1 MSQKYEKLKTLLQE
15 LFQLDQPDLD
25 FGLYRVMHAKSAE
38 VSQFLDKDLLPQV
51 HAAFGQYK
59 TADKAEIEKE
69 LSKVIASIE
78 AADMDPAQSPKV
90 KDLRER
96 IKSDAVDLGALE
108 SEVYDH
114 LFSFFRRY
122 YSEGDFL
129 AKRVYKPGVYAI
141 PYEGEEVT
149 LHWANKD
156 QYYIKTA
163 EYLRDYAFR
172 PGSAGVSPAGD
183 RDGRVPRVHFRL
195 ADAAEGEHG
204 NVKAAE
210 GKDRVFILAALGDSG
225 RDFIALES
233 PSPLAG
239 EGRGEGEELV
249 IRFEYRPATLTDWPE
264 DVRAGKSKPPAQK
277 DLISLA
283 VKRIFSYSSSPLAEE
298 GRREG
303 ASLAPWI
310 AELSRP
316 HVTAAGEKADYTRL
330 EAHLKRYTA
339 RNTFDYFIHKD
350 LGTFLRRELD
360 FYIKNEVMHLDDVE
374 NESALRVEQYLSK
387 IKVIRK
393 IAGKIIAF
401 LAQIE
406 DFQKKL
412 WLKKKF
418 VVETQYCITVGCIPE
433 AFYAEIAANE
443 AQHEEWIKLY
453 AIDEIKSDLMAPGYS
468 KKLKPEFLKA
478 HPTLMVDTHHF
489 NADFIARL
497 LEAMGDVD
505 EQMDGLLVH
514 SENFQALGLLTARL
528 SGRIDV
534 TYIDPPYNTQDN
546 GFAYKNGYK
555 HSSWASMM
563 QMTLVQLPDL
573 LVPQGVAMVAIDD
586 TETGTL
592 RRLMDDAFGASNFAG
607 TVAIEVNPAGQNIR
621 DNVPARSHD
630 YCHMYARDI
639 ELPEMRLRALTEDE
653 ERAYKQN
660 DGSGAFIWD
669 NLRRRGG
676 NSRPSDRP
684 KQWYPLY
691 ATLLPPRVE
700 LEPFPGAEE
709 IWPID
714 PKGEQRIWRNN
725 PDGAR
730 RDIATG
736 NISVIQ
742 KAGRLEIVKKSLMPE
757 GRKPKTLWADPRHSA
772 TSHGTKLL
780 LDLIPRAGFSYPK
793 SVHLV
798 RECVDYWSTED
809 ALILDHFAGSGTTG
823 HAVINLNREDG
834 GRRKFILVEMGDY
847 FDTVLLP
854 RIKKVTFTP
863 EWKDGKPKR
872 LATPE
877 EAERSPRIVKVVR
890 LESYED
896 ALNNLETRR
905 TDTQQ
910 LLLDAAEA
918 QGSDGLKEQYI
929 LRYMLDVET
938 RGSQS
943 LLNVQ
948 AFTDPTAYKLKVKRP
963 GSDESREVNVDLM
976 ETFNWLIGLTVRHI
990 AAPQV
995 FRAAF
1000 ERDSEKRLRLKG
1012 RLKQIPHPDP
1022 LPEGEGERMWWFRT
1036 VTGTTPDGRRTLII
1050 WRKLAGNPEQDN
1062 LVLDEWFR
1070 KHAYSTKDADFD
1082 LIYVNGGNNLPN
1094 VRRDDETWKVRLIEE
1109 DFHRLMFAT
1118 EGV

>member
-1 MSQKYEKLKTLLQE
+1 MSQKYQKLKTLLQE

-51 HAAFGQYK
+51 QAAFGQYK

-69 LSKVIASIE
+69 LSKAIDQAQGLGV
-78 AADMDPAQSPKV
+78 DPAQSPKV
-90 KDLRER
+90 ADLRARLANE
-96 IKSDAVDLGALE
+96 AVDIGALE

-156 QYYIKTA
+156 QYYIKTS

-172 PGSAGVSPAGD
+172 LRPDDNKQPL
-183 RDGRVPRVHFRL
+183 RVHYRL

-210 GKDRVFILAALGDSG
+210 GKDRVFILAAPGESG
-225 RDFIALES
+225 RDFIAEED
-233 PSPLAG
+233 G
-239 EGRGEGEELV
+239 EQGKELV
-249 IRFEYRPATLTDWPE
+249 IRFEYRPATLTDWPD

-277 DLISLA
+277 DLSALAAKRVLA
-283 VKRIFSYSSSPLAEE
+283 VTD
-298 GRREG
+298 
-303 ASLAPWI
+303 ASLAAWTL
-310 AELSRP
+310 ELGKP
-316 HVTAAGEKADYTRL
+316 HVTTSGEKADTTRL

-374 NESALRVEQYLSK
+374 SETAPRVEQYLSK

-401 LAQIE
+401 LAQLE

-418 VVETQYCITVGCIPE
+418 VVETQWCIRVGCIPE
-433 AFYAEIAANE
+433 TFYAEIAANE
-443 AQHEEWIKLY
+443 AQHEEWIKLFV
-453 AIDEIKSDLMAPGYS
+453 IDEIKGDLVAPGYS

-478 HPTLMVDTHHF
+478 HPTLVVDTRHF
-489 NADFIARL
+489 DADFTARL

-505 EQMDGLLVH
+505 EQTDGTLFH
-514 SENFQALGLLTARL
+514 SENFQSL
-528 SGRIDV
+528 SLMSTRYCEQV
-534 TYIDPPYNTQDN
+534 ECVYIDPPYNTDASPI
-546 GFAYKNGYK
+546 AYKNGYQR
-555 HSSWASMM
+555 SSWIA
-563 QMTLVQLPDL
+563 L
-573 LVPQGVAMVAIDD
+573 LADRLNADSRLRVKRAVRCIAIDD
-586 TETGTL
+586 VEYPDLVELLGSLSPEVHHATASVRSKPQGRPTATGFSANHEYAVFWGDVGATIGRLPRVGSKADRYPHSDEQGIYAWANFRKSGTDSDRADRRRSFYPVYVRGDVVRIPEMSWNAADDAWTILETPETGEAVVLPVDSDGNEKVWTCSPGRARDEIADVRIERSEGGRVEIL
-592 RRLMDDAFGASNFAG
+592 KKYRPNQEGALPGTWWDDPSYSASESGTKVLKDIFGA
-607 TVAIEVNPAGQNIR
+607 R
-621 DNVPARSHD
+621 DFD
-630 YCHMYARDI
+630 
-639 ELPEMRLRALTEDE
+639 
-653 ERAYKQN
+653 
-660 DGSGAFIWD
+660 
-669 NLRRRGG
+669 
-676 NSRPSDRP
+676 
-684 KQWYPLY
+684 
-691 ATLLPPRVE
+691 
-700 LEPFPGAEE
+700 
-709 IWPID
+709 
-714 PKGEQRIWRNN
+714 
-725 PDGAR
+725 
-730 RDIATG
+730 
-736 NISVIQ
+736 
-742 KAGRLEIVKKSLMPE
+742 
-757 GRKPKTLWADPRHSA
+757 
-772 TSHGTKLL
+772 
-780 LDLIPRAGFSYPK
+780 YPK

-798 RECVDYWSTED
+798 RDCLRAAGLLANGTVLDY
-809 ALILDHFAGSGTTG
+809 FAGSGTTG
-823 HAVINLNREDG
+823 HAVINLNRADG
-834 GRRKFILVEMGDY
+834 GCRKFILVEMGDY

-905 TDTQQ
+905 TVPQQ
-910 LLLDAAEA
+910 LLLGAAEA
-918 QGSDGLKEQYI
+918 QGADGLREQYI

-963 GSDESREVNVDLM
+963 GSDESREVNVDLL
-976 ETFNWLIGLTVRHI
+976 ETFNWLIGLTVKHI
-990 AAPQV
+990 AAPQT
-995 FRAAF
+995 FSAAF
-1000 ERDSEKRLRLKG
+1000 ERDSEKRLRLSSKSGG
-1012 RLKQIPHPDP
+1012 RLKQDAAGPY
-1022 LPEGEGERMWWFRT
+1022 WFRT

-1050 WRKLAGNPEQDN
+1050 WRKLSGEPEQDN
-1062 LVLDEWFR
+1062 LVLDEWFT
-1070 KHAYSTKDADFD
+1070 KQGYSAKDSEFD
-1082 LIYVNGGNNLPN
+1082 LIYVNGGNNLENLKTP
-1094 VRRDDETWKVRLIEE
+1094 DDLWKVRLIEE
-1109 DFHRLMFAT
+1109 EFHRLMFET